1 VAKSLS
7 TIQLLRCV
15 VNVLFLCAL
24 PEPKFRKDAMIVQ
37 SHITDINTPT
47 GVMRTY
53 IHRPA
58 GSKAAADEK
67 FPAILFYSEIFQQTG
82 PIESAAK
89 IMASHGYV
97 VLVPEVFHE
106 LNPIGTILAYDDA
119 GRDKGNADKAAK
131 DVQGYDSD
139 NAALIAFIKEQ
150 PWFDGNIGAMGFCI
164 GGHLAFRAALQPEI
178 KGTACFYATDLH
190 ALTIPNQPGQHSME
204 RLEDISG
211 EMLMIWGKQDNHIP
225 VAGRR
230 QVYEKMTTA
239 ELNFTW
245 HEFNAQH
252 AFMRDGDGRYDAQ
265 TALLCYQLALN
276 LFSRTL

>member
-1 VAKSLS
+1 MK
-7 TIQLLRCV
+7 
-15 VNVLFLCAL
+15 
-24 PEPKFRKDAMIVQ
+24 VQ
-37 SHITDINTPT
+37 SFAADITTPT
-47 GVMRTY
+47 GLMRTY
-53 IHRPA
+53 IHRPVGA
-58 GSKAAADEK
+58 NNAPTEK
-67 FPAILFYSEIFQQTG
+67 YPCILFYSEIFQQTG
-82 PIESAAK
+82 PIESAARV
-89 IMASHGYV
+89 MASHGYV

-106 LNPIGTILAYDDA
+106 LNPIGTILGYDDA

-139 NAALIAFIKEQ
+139 NAALIDYAKQ
-150 PWFDGNIGAMGFCI
+150 QSWYCGSIGTMGFCI

-190 ALTIPNQPGQHSME
+190 ALTIPNKTGQHSMD
-204 RLEDISG
+204 RLHDIGG
-211 EMLMIWGKQDNHIP
+211 ELLMIWGKQDSHIP
-225 VAGRR
+225 TAGRM
-230 QVYEKMTTA
+230 QVYEKMTAA

-252 AFMRDGDGRYDAQ
+252 AFMRDGDDRYDAQ